1 MLLCVGRRGFHNH
14 EILRPSYVEISRF
27 IRDVN
32 ALSAPRRSNGQSSS
46 RGHTLSRRLHYS
58 HRSFQDVPSKSPE
71 ANLFDTYKSS
81 LSFSSATHE
90 ILNLE
95 RPDFP
100 RQEVVLHG
108 YLGSRTDLSKNLYF
122 VPLLSKDLSHSIQIV
137 SSAKSIGGRE
147 HLAHKKLRSLDSNT
161 PVVVRGLL
169 KVREPAAS
177 KDLGDIKKIKTQ
189 EVELWDVQPL
199 NEFPKDIIITPETVF
214 SPEYRHLQI
223 RQDKKLRDAL
233 AFRSKTAAICRDIL
247 SKDFGFT
254 EIETPV
260 LFKSTP
266 EGAREFIVPTRRR
279 GMAYALPQSPQQFK
293 QILMASGISKY
304 YQLAKCFRDEDR
316 RADRQPEF
324 TQLDLEM
331 SFASG
336 KDVMEC
342 IETLVRRLWND
353 MLDIKLPSPF
363 LRMTYHQAMSTFGS
377 DKPDIRVGMPIHR
390 IGHLLPAGLI
400 RMVTSLADPVL
411 EVMLFQ
417 LGANDSNPG
426 TTRKFVNDFL
436 DSPEGSQF
444 NDNIDGGPGIFVYNT
459 KQPMQGLGPFG
470 FEAAEEI
477 ERLLDPEPGDL
488 IVLQA
493 RKNEDFHG
501 GSTMIGNLR
510 LALHRAAVAQ
520 GLIPAPQGFEPLWIT
535 DFPLFSPSSAS
546 EPGQGGAAGL
556 ASTHHPFTS
565 PKSAEDVDL
574 LLSDPSKVT
583 GEHYDLVMNGVELGG
598 GSRRVHNAA
607 MQRYIMEEVLK
618 MTPERVQE
626 FSHLLEALRAG
637 CPPHAGIA
645 LGFDRLIAVM
655 LGRDSVRDVIAFPKS
670 GKGEDM
676 LVKSPSEMSED
687 VLKTYHLRLREE
699 E

>member
-1 MLLCVGRRGFHNH
+1 MSSVEFGTVIVQANWTTTGN
-14 EILRPSYVEISRF
+14 YVERRF
-27 IRDVN
+27 QKAAQKANFR
-32 ALSAPRRSNGQSSS
+32 SAQTRAELWP
-46 RGHTLSRRLHYS
+46 
-58 HRSFQDVPSKSPE
+58 F
-71 ANLFDTYKSS
+71 
-81 LSFSSATHE
+81 LSFSPATHE
-90 ILNLE
+90 IRNLQ

-122 VPLLSKDLSHSIQIV
+122 VPLLSKDLRHSIQIV
-137 SSAKSIGGRE
+137 SSAKSVGGRG
-147 HLAHKKLRSLDSNT
+147 HLAHQKLKDLSSNT
-161 PVVVRGLL
+161 PVVVKGLL
-169 KVREPAAS
+169 KVRVPAAS
-177 KDLGDIKKIKTQ
+177 KDLGDIEKIKTQ
-189 EVELWDVQPL
+189 EVELWDVQNL
-199 NEFPKDIIITPETVF
+199 NEFPKDIIVTPETVF
-214 SPEYRHLQI
+214 PPEQRHLQI

-233 AFRSKTAAICRDIL
+233 AFRSKSAAICRDVL
-247 SKDFGFT
+247 SNDFGFT
-254 EIETPV
+254 EVETPV

-266 EGAREFIVPTRRR
+266 EGAREFIVPTRQR

-304 YQLAKCFRDEDR
+304 YQLARCFRDEDH

-336 KDVMEC
+336 EDVMAC
-342 IETLVRRLWND
+342 IESLVRRLWED
-353 MLDIKLPSPF
+353 MLEIKLPSPF
-363 LRMTYHQAMSTFGS
+363 LRMTYHQAMSKFGS
-377 DKPDIRVGMPIHR
+377 DKPDIRLGMPIHR
-390 IGHLLPAGLI
+390 VGHLLPDGLI
-400 RMVTSLADPVL
+400 RMVTQREDPIL

-417 LGANDSNPG
+417 LGANDSDPG
-426 TTRKFVNDFL
+426 TTRRFINSFL
-436 DSPEGSQF
+436 DSPEGSPF
-444 NDNIDGGPGIFVYNT
+444 NNNKYGGPGIFVYNT
-459 KQPMQGLGPFG
+459 KEPLQGLAPFG

-477 ERLLDPEPGDL
+477 EKLLDPNPGDL

-493 RKNEDFHG
+493 RKNQDFHG

-510 LALHRAAVAQ
+510 LALHKAAVVQ
-520 GLIPAPQGFEPLWIT
+520 GLISAPKGFEPLWIT

-565 PKSAEDVDL
+565 PKSAEDVDR
-574 LLSDPSKVT
+574 LLSNPSKVI

-598 GSRRVHNAA
+598 GSRRIHNAE

-618 MTPERVQE
+618 MPPKRIEE

-676 LVKSPSEMSED
+676 MVKSPSRLTED
-687 VLKTYHLRLREE
+687 ILKTYHLRIRKEE

>member
-1 MLLCVGRRGFHNH
+1 MSVVA
-14 EILRPSYVEISRF
+14 PVKP
-27 IRDVN
+27 N
-32 ALSAPRRSNGQSSS
+32 AAL
-46 RGHTLSRRLHYS
+46 
-58 HRSFQDVPSKSPE
+58 
-71 ANLFDTYKSS
+71 
-81 LSFSSATHE
+81 LSFSAATHE
-90 ILNLE
+90 IHNLE
-95 RPDFP
+95 RPEFP

-108 YLGSRTDLSKNLYF
+108 YLGSRTDLSRNLYF

-147 HLAHKKLRSLDSNT
+147 HLAHEKLKCLAFNT

-169 KVREPAAS
+169 KVRVPAAS
-177 KDLGDIKKIKTQ
+177 KDLGEIKKIKTQ

-199 NEFPKDIIITPETVF
+199 NESPKDIVITPETIF
-214 SPEYRHLQI
+214 PPEKRHLQI
-223 RQDKKLRDAL
+223 RQEKKLRDAL
-233 AFRSKTAAICRDIL
+233 AFRSKTATTCRDVL
-247 SKDFGFT
+247 CKDFGFT
-254 EIETPV
+254 EVETPV

-293 QILMASGISKY
+293 QILMASGISRY
-304 YQLAKCFRDEDR
+304 YQLARCFRDEDL

-336 KDVMEC
+336 EDVMVC
-342 IETLVRRLWND
+342 IETLIRRLWND
-353 MLDIKLPSPF
+353 MLNIKLPSPF

-377 DKPDIRVGMPIHR
+377 DKPDIRLGMPIHR
-390 IGHLLPAGLI
+390 TGDFLPAGLI
-400 RMVTSLADPVL
+400 SMVTSLADPIL
-411 EVMLFQ
+411 EVMVFQ
-417 LGANDSNPG
+417 LGANDSGPG
-426 TTRKFVNDFL
+426 TTRKFVNSFL

-444 NDNIDGGPGIFVYNT
+444 NDNSDGGPGIFVYDP
-459 KQPMQGLGPFG
+459 KKPMEGLGPFG
-470 FEAAEEI
+470 FEAAKEI

-493 RKNEDFHG
+493 RKNEAFHG

-510 LALHRAAVAQ
+510 LALHKAAAVQ
-520 GLIPAPQGFEPLWIT
+520 GLVPAPKGFEPLWIT
-535 DFPLFSPSSAS
+535 DFPLFSPSSSS

-574 LLSDPSKVT
+574 LLSNPSKVI
-583 GEHYDLVMNGVELGG
+583 GEHYDLVINGVELGG
-598 GSRRVHNAA
+598 GSRRIHNAE
-607 MQRYIMEEVLK
+607 MQYYVMKHVLK
-618 MTPERVQE
+618 MARERIQE

-676 LVKSPSEMSED
+676 MVKSPSKMSEE
-687 VLKTYHLRLREE
+687 VLKTYHLQLRDED
-699 E
+699 